1 MYWAIIP
8 NESMINEK
16 PRPINPTID
25 PKPANGTPTVNQIID
40 KTMTAKKKNALKK
53 IPKNEIHIKGVAL

>member
-8 NESMINEK
+8 KESMINEK
-16 PRPINPTID
+16 PRPIKPTID

-40 KTMTAKKKNALKK
+40 NTMTAKKKNALKK
-53 IPKNEIHIKGVAL
+53 TPKNEIHIKGVAL